1 MADEQN
7 LPANLYLAIGVIR
20 HFAFIFKYNVS
31 LISVHEVSLLF
42 QHLHVSKVWKEKK
55 KSMMLLLSK
64 NRKEELPRV

>member
-7 LPANLYLAIGVIR
+7 LPANLYLAIRVIR

-42 QHLHVSKVWKEKK
+42 QLFMLAKCGRRKKV
-55 KSMMLLLSK
+55 
-64 NRKEELPRV
+64 NDVVTFQD